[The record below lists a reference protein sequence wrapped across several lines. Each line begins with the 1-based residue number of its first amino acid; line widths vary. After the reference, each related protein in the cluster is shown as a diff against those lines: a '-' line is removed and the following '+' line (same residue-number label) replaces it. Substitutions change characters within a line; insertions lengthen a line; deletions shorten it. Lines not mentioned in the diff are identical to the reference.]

1 MPDLNVARE
10 SPGIVGVDGKL
21 FVVGG
26 RINETD
32 SKTGSVEL
40 YDPELNVWRLLEEDH
55 LHVRNANEEYVALVM
70 DSSEKNG

>member
-1 MPDLNVARE
+1 MPDLNVPRE

-32 SKTGSVEL
+32 SKTGSVEF
-40 YDPELNVWRLLEEDH
+40 YDPDQNVWKLLTENH
-55 LHVRNANEEYVALVM
+55 LHVRNANEEYVALIM
-70 DSSEKNG
+70 D